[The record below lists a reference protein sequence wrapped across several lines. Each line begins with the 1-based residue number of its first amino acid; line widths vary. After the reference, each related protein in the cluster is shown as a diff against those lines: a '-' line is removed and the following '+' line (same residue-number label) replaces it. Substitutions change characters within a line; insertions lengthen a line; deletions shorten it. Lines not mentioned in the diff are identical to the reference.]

1 MIIGGYG
8 IAMENAKWDVEIVK
22 GLQDLV
28 GSMPEQDEYGLR
40 READELLNN
49 VMQDIVKRG
58 LGEGRLMT
66 EIQLVIGIDFG
77 THAADSHMRAPMR
90 APSLR
95 VIRKLAC
102 TGTGLRHTGSHISR
116 PVPRCCG
123 QSLVKS
129 LPMATEPALNMRIGA
144 GRVRRVRYSSKR
156 TSS

>member
-58 LGEGRLMT
+58 LGEG
-66 EIQLVIGIDFG
+66 
-77 THAADSHMRAPMR
+77 
-90 APSLR
+90 
-95 VIRKLAC
+95 
-102 TGTGLRHTGSHISR
+102 
-116 PVPRCCG
+116 
-123 QSLVKS
+123 
-129 LPMATEPALNMRIGA
+129 
-144 GRVRRVRYSSKR
+144 
-156 TSS
+156 